1 MAHTWPGNV
10 RELKHLAERRVVQSQ
25 QGDSSVSLAM
35 RQVEGAHKR
44 AHKSMLRPAVAAF
57 ERALIAQSL
66 IDHEGKMELVAES
79 LGIGRR
85 TLNEKMVKLDLDK
98 SNFL

>member
-1 MAHTWPGNV
+1 
-10 RELKHLAERRVVQSQ
+10 
-25 QGDSSVSLAM
+25 
-35 RQVEGAHKR
+35 
-44 AHKSMLRPAVAAF
+44 
-57 ERALIAQSL
+57 
-66 IDHEGKMELVAES
+66 MESVAES

>member
-1 MAHTWPGNV
+1 
-10 RELKHLAERRVVQSQ
+10 
-25 QGDSSVSLAM
+25 
-35 RQVEGAHKR
+35 
-44 AHKSMLRPAVAAF
+44 
-57 ERALIAQSL
+57 
-66 IDHEGKMELVAES
+66 MEAVAES